1 MFSKVDYIMVLV
13 TDMRRSVRFYRDLL
27 GLPLKFE
34 SPQWTEF
41 QTGSTTLALHPG
53 EKGGERA
60 SGARGPVAGTCTIGF
75 STDDVEAAYR
85 KLQSTGV
92 EFTMLPTR
100 QEQEGVI
107 LAVCRDPDGLAIT
120 IAQSIR

>member
-1 MFSKVDYIMVLV
+1 
-13 TDMRRSVRFYRDLL
+13 
-27 GLPLKFE
+27 
-34 SPQWTEF
+34 
-41 QTGSTTLALHPG
+41 
-53 EKGGERA
+53 
-60 SGARGPVAGTCTIGF
+60 VAGTCTIGF